1 MAGLERSSLHQN
13 SRKSLTEGHGLNVS
27 PRHSGDGQACL
38 GLISTLPEKG
48 RELKGHHVGFLKD
61 E

>member
-1 MAGLERSSLHQN
+1 MAGLERSPLHEN

-27 PRHSGDGQACL
+27 PRHNGDGQACL
-38 GLISTLPEKG
+38 GPMSTLPEKG
-48 RELKGHHVGFLKD
+48 RQLKGHHVNLLKD